1 VRNGINIP
9 SGNNELEESF
19 SVLWQINF
27 FNRIGRKAAA
37 AHLSG
42 KLNTGIPS
50 GGIVWRVQWIGG

>member
-1 VRNGINIP
+1 MNACIQATHPID
-9 SGNNELEESF
+9 
-19 SVLWQINF
+19 WKTDY
-27 FNRIGRKAAA
+27 GRKAAA